1 MALWRVYGG
10 IPSRNEINNE
20 VRNKENNMKVLVDEM
35 YDGMDAK
42 LKEFGY
48 DAFSVKKLI
57 LEGKKLASD
66 YSVIK
71 YAEENGMIVVTEDA
85 EMGKACKENNI
96 PCVLLDTETLFR
108 IILEEL
114 GGIKSR

>member
-1 MALWRVYGG
+1 
-10 IPSRNEINNE
+10 
-20 VRNKENNMKVLVDEM
+20 MKVLVDEM
-35 YDGMDAK
+35 YDGMDVK

-57 LEGKKLASD
+57 LEGKKLSSD

-71 YAEENGMIVVTEDA
+71 YAEENGMIMVTEDV
-85 EMGKACKENNI
+85 EVGKACKENNI
-96 PCVLLDTETLFR
+96 PCVLLDTDALFK

-114 GGIKSR
+114 SNFKTR

>member
-1 MALWRVYGG
+1 
-10 IPSRNEINNE
+10 
-20 VRNKENNMKVLVDEM
+20 MKVLVDEM
-35 YDGMDAK
+35 YDGMDVR

-57 LEGKKLASD
+57 IEGKKLASD

-71 YAEENGMIVVTEDA
+71 YAEENGMVVVTEDI
-85 EMGKACKENNI
+85 EIGKACKENNI
-96 PCVLLDTETLFR
+96 PCVLLDTETLFK

-114 GGIKSR
+114 GNFKNR

>member
-1 MALWRVYGG
+1 
-10 IPSRNEINNE
+10 
-20 VRNKENNMKVLVDEM
+20 MKVLFDEM
-35 YDGMDAK
+35 YDGMDVK

-57 LEGKKLASD
+57 IEGKKLASD

-71 YAEENGMIVVTEDA
+71 YAEENGMVMVTEDV
-85 EMGKACKENNI
+85 EIGKACKENNI
-96 PCVLLDTETLFR
+96 PCVLLDTEMIFK

-114 GGIKSR
+114 SNFKSR

>member
-1 MALWRVYGG
+1 
-10 IPSRNEINNE
+10 
-20 VRNKENNMKVLVDEM
+20 MKVLVDEM
-35 YDGMDAK
+35 YDGMDTR

-57 LEGKKLASD
+57 MEGKKLSSD

-71 YAEENGMIVVTEDA
+71 YAEENGMIMITEDV
-85 EMGKACKENNI
+85 EVGKACKENNI
-96 PCVLLDTETLFR
+96 PCVLLDTESLFK

-114 GGIKSR
+114 GNFKNR

>member
-1 MALWRVYGG
+1 
-10 IPSRNEINNE
+10 
-20 VRNKENNMKVLVDEM
+20 MKILVDEM
-35 YDGMDAK
+35 YDGVDVK

-57 LEGKKLASD
+57 AEGKKLKSD

-71 YAEENGMIVVTEDA
+71 YAEENGMVMVTEDT
-85 EMGKACKENNI
+85 EVGKACKENAI
-96 PCVLLDTETLFR
+96 PCVLLDNDMVFK

-114 GGIKSR
+114 SNIPTN